1 MTEKLLP
8 SVNILTPAFK
18 KKVNTL
24 EGGECKQFL
33 VIPATENA
41 TLEELQEEALRWV
54 QNRLDGKCE
63 TYDHFPEGKINPKTV
78 RQFMAERGIAK

>member
-18 KKVNTL
+18 KKVDTL

-33 VIPATENA
+33 VIPATGNA
-41 TLEELQEEALRWV
+41 TLEELQEEALRWI

-63 TYDHFPEGKINPKTV
+63 VSEHYPENINPQTV
-78 RQFMAERGIAK
+78 EQFMAEKGIVK

>member
-54 QNRLDGKCE
+54 QNRLDGKYKV
-63 TYDHFPEGKINPKTV
+63 TDHYHEKINHQTV
-78 RQFMAERGIAK
+78 EQFMAEKGIIK

>member
-1 MTEKLLP
+1 MADKSP
-8 SVNILTPAFK
+8 SYVDILTPALK
-18 KKVNTL
+18 KKVDTL

-63 TYDHFPEGKINPKTV
+63 TYDHFPEGKINSKTV
-78 RQFMAERGIAK
+78 QQFMAERGIAK